1 VLVVF
6 NNVLN
11 TMISS
16 IQSGLQAIG
25 KKITDFSSS
34 SVIGVILAA
43 IASAIDELNTA
54 ISVAQQQAYLKTAT
68 GTNLDNKAADFGITR
83 KQATYAKWTFV
94 ATKQSPSTQV
104 ITIPAGSVITT
115 VPSPNQPPITFTVDT
130 DTQLPVGS
138 TSVNIP
144 VTCQQAGSIGNI
156 ATGTQLLWGSAV
168 PGIDGVQFVDS
179 STGIPGIDMETDDQL
194 RARALNSFRGLSI
207 STKDWYQSTAES
219 VIGIQS
225 ALVVP
230 QGRGP
235 GTVDIYV
242 VGQNNTIPSSS
253 LIAAVQNAIDAGRV
267 ITDDAKVFA
276 PSPLQI
282 NVSMSIKVIPGYD
295 PNATASAVKTA
306 ITNFINNIGIGG
318 GVTGMIY
325 LSQLQSVALGVT
337 GVANAPTPTLPTSD
351 ISVSSNQLPQAGVIT
366 ISAS

>member
-16 IQSGLQAIG
+16 IQSGLQSIG

-179 STGIPGIDMETDDQL
+179 STGIPGIDTETDDQL

-207 STKDWYQSTAES
+207 STADWYKSTAES
-219 VIGIQS
+219 VTGVQS

-235 GTVDIYV
+235 GTVDIYIV
-242 VGQNNTIPSSS
+242 STNNTIPSST
-253 LIAAVQNAIDAGRV
+253 LISTVQSVIDAGRV

-276 PSPLQI
+276 PSPITI
-282 NVSMSIKVIPGYD
+282 NVTMSIKASNGYD
-295 PNATASAVKTA
+295 PNAVAQQVQQA
-306 ITNFINNIGIGG
+306 ITNYINNLGIGG
-318 GVTGMIY
+318 GPNGVLY
-325 LSQLQSVALGVT
+325 VSQLQAVALGVT
-337 GVANAPTPTLPTSD
+337 GVANAPAPTTPTSD
-351 ISVSSNQLPQAGVIT
+351 IAFTSSQLPIAGTIT
-366 ISAS
+366 VTGS